1 MVAEGVWNCWLQA
14 AEYWKRRNQPTVP
27 DTFPP
32 ASKNRPVKSPA
43 AVTPIE
49 VQELSRQYLPRIH
62 RAALVLSGN
71 PWDADDLSQE
81 TFLVFART
89 ADRFEGR
96 SNLYTWLYGILLNLD
111 RRRRRRD
118 GSRRRRLRVLWDNEP
133 VEERSSPAADL
144 PLEVAEWKR
153 GLWAEVARL
162 PEGQR
167 EALVLRYSEHL
178 SYAEIAGVL
187 DCPLGTVKSR
197 IFNGLAGLKNQF
209 ASRGDAADILPGQNL
224 AGRSSTG

>member
-1 MVAEGVWNCWLQA
+1 MS
-14 AEYWKRRNQPTVP
+14 RRSVTLAGTRFILNACHWSV
-27 DTFPP
+27 
-32 ASKNRPVKSPA
+32 SVSPIDVQN
-43 AVTPIE
+43 VT
-49 VQELSRQYLPRIH
+49 RQHLPRIH

-71 PWDADDLSQE
+71 PWDADDLAQE

-89 ADRFEGR
+89 ANRFEGR

-118 GSRRRRLRVLWDNEP
+118 GAQRRRLRVLWDNEP
-133 VEERSSPAADL
+133 AEERSSPAADL

-153 GLWAEVARL
+153 SLWAEVARL
-162 PEGQR
+162 PDGQR

-178 SYAEIAGVL
+178 SYADIAAVL

-197 IFNGLAGLKNQF
+197 IFNGLTALKDQF
-209 ASRGDAADILPGQNL
+209 AGQEEESRDEARIVPHNL
-224 AGRSSTG
+224 GTA